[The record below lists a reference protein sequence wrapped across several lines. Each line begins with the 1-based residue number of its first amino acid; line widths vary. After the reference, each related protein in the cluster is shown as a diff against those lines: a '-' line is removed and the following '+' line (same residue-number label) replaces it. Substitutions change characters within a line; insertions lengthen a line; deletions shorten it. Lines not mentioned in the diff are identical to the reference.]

1 MAGRDR
7 ASAAAAAV
15 AAHLVII
22 MGWLCGP
29 AHRQEPTRGAGF
41 TGRLGVEDDVL
52 DTQAA
57 RWGTGTT
64 AGAFSTTFVVSALAG
79 IYVGRVLD
87 RRGPR
92 TAPS

>member
-1 MAGRDR
+1 M
-7 ASAAAAAV
+7 
-15 AAHLVII
+15 
-22 MGWLCGP
+22 
-29 AHRQEPTRGAGF
+29 
-41 TGRLGVEDDVL
+41 L